1 MNIIVYAVLCCIF
14 AFALGGFVQA
24 AIDYYNERKNVK
36 KVS

>member
-1 MNIIVYAVLCCIF
+1 MSIIVYAVLCCIF

-24 AIDYYNERKNVK
+24 AIDYRNERKKLK